1 VRERCVR
8 WCARKTTVNG
18 RIGHW
23 DAVLAKPRQMPFCP
37 RPHRRG
43 EAVNAPT
50 VYSDG
55 VPFGLRVTST
65 PRSLVVARGGLT
77 GVEVARTELLP
88 VLAALAH
95 EMLPAERRALLL
107 TLAAIADEPVP
118 LPSAPVA
125 PDSGQV
131 TGWTQT
137 ERCLCHETNF
147 GGCPKHVGP
156 AEGGR

>member
-1 VRERCVR
+1 
-8 WCARKTTVNG
+8 
-18 RIGHW
+18 
-23 DAVLAKPRQMPFCP
+23 
-37 RPHRRG
+37 
-43 EAVNAPT
+43 VNAPT

-55 VPFGLRVTST
+55 VQFGLRVTAT

-137 ERCLCHETNF
+137 E
-147 GGCPKHVGP
+147 
-156 AEGGR
+156 GGR